1 MAKTV
6 KELAQLSNTN
16 VETILKQLSD
26 AGLPARGE
34 ADAVSEAE
42 QEKLVA
48 FLKQSHG
55 EKPKSRISLKS
66 KTTSTAQVTG
76 TSGKAKTVNVVRTKK
91 SRVRKARSSQ
101 NRSRNRCSSTCS
113 RRSSSKRSAS

>member
-6 KELAQLSNTN
+6 KELAQLSKTTP
-16 VETILKQLSD
+16 ETILKQLSD

-34 ADAVSEAE
+34 NDSVSDIE

-55 EKPKSRISLKS
+55 ETPKSRISLKS

-91 SRVRKARSSQ
+91 VVYEKPDLAKIEAEIRKKADGK
-101 NRSRNRCSSTCS
+101 C
-113 RRSSSKRSAS
+113 